1 MTITSEEAWV
11 AIGLIGQAMFFG
23 RFVVQWIAS
32 ERAGRS
38 VIPFAFWFFS
48 VAGGLIVLVYAI
60 YRLDPVFIIG
70 NTTGLF
76 IYGRNI
82 FLIVR
87 EKRNATPVNPLAP
100 DRRAPRRG
108 LSSGRRGRRWQ
119 AGVASG
125 AHKAKRNAEGR
136 RRRQAIVIGRQ
147 FWTHERVG
155 R

>member
-1 MTITSEEAWV
+1 VRITSEQIWV

-38 VIPFAFWFFS
+38 VIPVAFWFFS
-48 VAGGLIVLVYAI
+48 VGGGIVVLVYAI

-70 NTTGLF
+70 NLTGLF

-87 EKRNATPVNPLAP
+87 EKREAALANPLAP
-100 DRRAPRRG
+100 DDRRP
-108 LSSGRRGRRWQ
+108 
-119 AGVASG
+119 AGA
-125 AHKAKRNAEGR
+125 
-136 RRRQAIVIGRQ
+136 
-147 FWTHERVG
+147 
-155 R
+155 

>member
-48 VAGGLIVLVYAI
+48 VAGGLIVLIYAI
-60 YRLDPVFIIG
+60 YRVDPVFIIG

-87 EKRNATPVNPLAP
+87 EKRNATSAGPLAP
-100 DRRAPRRG
+100 DDGRRA
-108 LSSGRRGRRWQ
+108 
-119 AGVASG
+119 G
-125 AHKAKRNAEGR
+125 A
-136 RRRQAIVIGRQ
+136 
-147 FWTHERVG
+147 
-155 R
+155 

>member
-87 EKRNATPVNPLAP
+87 EKRNATPANPLAA
-100 DRRAPRRG
+100 DDGRRA
-108 LSSGRRGRRWQ
+108 
-119 AGVASG
+119 G
-125 AHKAKRNAEGR
+125 A
-136 RRRQAIVIGRQ
+136 
-147 FWTHERVG
+147 
-155 R
+155 

>member
-11 AIGLIGQAMFFG
+11 AIGLVGQAMFFG

-87 EKRNATPVNPLAP
+87 ERRNAAPVNPLAP
-100 DRRAPRRG
+100 DHGRRA
-108 LSSGRRGRRWQ
+108 
-119 AGVASG
+119 G
-125 AHKAKRNAEGR
+125 A
-136 RRRQAIVIGRQ
+136 
-147 FWTHERVG
+147 
-155 R
+155 

>member
-1 MTITSEEAWV
+1 MTRDDQSEEAWV

-87 EKRNATPVNPLAP
+87 EKRNAAPANPLAP
-100 DRRAPRRG
+100 DDGRRA
-108 LSSGRRGRRWQ
+108 
-119 AGVASG
+119 G
-125 AHKAKRNAEGR
+125 A
-136 RRRQAIVIGRQ
+136 
-147 FWTHERVG
+147 
-155 R
+155 